1 MPCVPS
7 AQVQMHQVA
16 RTVNVISIMVQG
28 RPMVRGVAV
37 SESQRASPSTDNQAE
52 QPAASRRFRLDV
64 NDAYWTVI
72 LLTTSFTPLT
82 SLTRLAARSFSA
94 SFLALPLRV
103 TTPSLVVTL
112 VLIPLVER

>member
-1 MPCVPS
+1 MR
-7 AQVQMHQVA
+7 QGA
-16 RTVNVISIMVQG
+16 RTFNLISIMVQG
-28 RPMVRGVAV
+28 RPMVLGFAV
-37 SESQRASPSTDNQAE
+37 SESQCASPNTDNQAE

-72 LLTTSFTPLT
+72 LLTTFFTPLT
-82 SLTRLAARSFSA
+82 SLTRLVARSFSA
-94 SFLALPLRV
+94 SFLAFPLRV